1 MVEAVGLERNKK
13 NYASLD
19 VLKLIMAL
27 IVVARHIGGGQLC
40 YCLDLLCSA
49 HFFYYFRVPCK

>member
-27 IVVARHIGGGQLC
+27 IVVARHIGGDC
-40 YCLDLLCSA
+40 PKTKMNV
-49 HFFYYFRVPCK
+49 HRN